1 VCDELSVRAL
11 DRAFELAGKLGALM
25 HDALAAR
32 GLTVTQAHILY
43 ALDQRG
49 PLMQRELAD
58 ELSCTPR
65 HVTALV
71 DALEARRLVQRAPHP
86 TDRRATLVSLA
97 ADGLAATA
105 RMRSER
111 ELGAQALLAGADATQ
126 LEGFI
131 TTSGLLLDRIEAL
144 VSGSD
149 ANPSRT
155 PSAEEE
161 AAGGRR

>member
-1 VCDELSVRAL
+1 VTDEVSVRAL

-65 HVTALV
+65 HVTTLV

-97 ADGLAATA
+97 ADGLAATE
-105 RMRSER
+105 RMRSDRER
-111 ELGAQALLAGADATQ
+111 AQALLAGADATQ
-126 LEGFI
+126 LDGFI
-131 TTSGLLLDRIEAL
+131 TTSGLLLDRIDAF
-144 VSGSD
+144 VSGGD
-149 ANPSRT
+149 TNPSGT

>member
-1 VCDELSVRAL
+1 MRAL

-25 HDALAAR
+25 HDALATR

-65 HVTALV
+65 HVTTLV

-97 ADGLAATA
+97 ADGLAATE
-105 RMRSER
+105 RMRSDRER
-111 ELGAQALLAGADATQ
+111 AQALLAGADATQ
-126 LEGFI
+126 LDGFI
-131 TTSGLLLDRIEAL
+131 TTSGLLLDRIDAF
-144 VSGSD
+144 VSGGD
-149 ANPSRT
+149 TNPSGT